1 MPIATLTSKGQ
12 VTIPK
17 PVREA
22 LGIDAGDEIDF
33 VLAANGSVRLEVRR
47 RDVRELAGSLRA
59 ADGKRLARLSL
70 EKMDAAIARHLA
82 TPE

>member
-59 ADGKRLARLSL
+59 VDGKRLARLSL
-70 EKMDAAIARHLA
+70 EQMDAAIARHLV

>member
-47 RDVRELAGSLRA
+47 RDVRELAGSLRT

-70 EKMDAAIARHLA
+70 EQMDAAIARHLA
-82 TPE
+82 TLE